1 MMRKIILLFALLLS
15 FMGGKAVA
23 QQAKSSAKILVAYF
37 SYSGNTR
44 TVAEQIQKATGAD
57 IFEIKVKDAYPSDYQ
72 ELLDKAKK
80 QIENHTRPALVSMP
94 KNLSQYDIILI
105 GSPNWWST
113 IAPPVAT
120 FLFQCNSS
128 AITLVPFVT
137 HGGGRMAKCETDIK
151 ALCPKAKMLKG
162 LAVNG
167 SSVQD
172 AAPRVE
178 KWLRGL
184 DIIK

>member
-80 QIENHTRPALVSMP
+80 QIGNHTRPALVSMP

-105 GSPNWWST
+105 GSPNCGVRLRLRSQHSCSNA
-113 IAPPVAT
+113 IHPLSP
-120 FLFQCNSS
+120 LYRSS
-128 AITLVPFVT
+128 L
-137 HGGGRMAKCETDIK
+137 MAE
-151 ALCPKAKMLKG
+151 AVWRNAKLT
-162 LAVNG
+162 
-167 SSVQD
+167 
-172 AAPRVE
+172 
-178 KWLRGL
+178 
-184 DIIK
+184 